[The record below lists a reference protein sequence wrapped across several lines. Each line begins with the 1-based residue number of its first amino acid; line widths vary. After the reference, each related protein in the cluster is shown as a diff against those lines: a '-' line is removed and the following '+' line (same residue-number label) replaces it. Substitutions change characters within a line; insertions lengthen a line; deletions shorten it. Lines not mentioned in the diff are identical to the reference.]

1 MIRHDMRR
9 IMGIK
14 NAAEKTIAYAKRNGA
29 KAAFFAAIER
39 VSDNIHD
46 KYSYVPLSK
55 EVIEEQK
62 HEYKLLAE
70 AGNCVR
76 FSIVVPLFNTPEK
89 FLRELIESVIAQT
102 YGNWELVLADASMHE
117 SDVVKEYQ
125 KEDPRIKYYH
135 LETNGGIS
143 ENTNRGI
150 EKACG
155 DYIGLLDHDDL
166 LTPDALYEVSRV
178 IRKSMKKNKLARYS
192 ACPLRLI
199 YSDEDKYDGE
209 RGVFYECHAKPS
221 FNMDQLFSNNYI
233 CHFTVMRS
241 DVIKRLKLRKQY
253 DGAQDYDLFL
263 RAVAE
268 AALEL
273 PSASSQIAHIGKV
286 LYHWRCHKN
295 STAANPASKTYA
307 YEAGARALLD
317 LMNRYNIR
325 AEVETLQHLG
335 FYRINYQPDIFAG
348 RKDVGCIGGKLLNKK
363 GRLIGGAYT
372 KDGDVMYKNLPEGY
386 SGGLQHRA
394 VLQQDCYA
402 VDIRCIAVRPDLID
416 AFERVTG
423 IKYVNTFDNASGHSQ
438 DGSSAPDERF
448 SGLSEEEIIKLSIS
462 FGEEIRRR
470 SLRTVW
476 DPKAVLRV
484 L

>member
-1 MIRHDMRR
+1 
-9 IMGIK
+9 MGLK

-89 FLRELIESVIAQT
+89 YLRELIESVINQT
-102 YGNWELVLADASMHE
+102 YGNWELVLADASIQE
-117 SDVVKEYQ
+117 SDVAKEYL
-125 KEDPRIKYYH
+125 KDDPRIKYYH
-135 LETNGGIS
+135 LESNGGIS
-143 ENTNRGI
+143 ENTNRGL
-150 EKACG
+150 EKATG
-155 DYIGLLDHDDL
+155 DYIGLLDHDDV

-178 IRKSMKKNKLARYS
+178 IRKSMQKNKLARYS

-209 RGVFYECHAKPS
+209 KGTYYECHAKPS

-263 RAVAE
+263 RVVTE

-307 YEAGARALLD
+307 YEAGAGALSN
-317 LMNRYNIR
+317 LMERYKIS
-325 AEVETLQHLG
+325 ADVEPLQHLG
-335 FYRINYQPDIFAG
+335 FYRINYHPDIFAG
-348 RKDVGCIGGKLLNKK
+348 RKDVGCIGGKLINKK

-372 KDGDVMYKNLPEGY
+372 KDGVVMYKNLPEGY

-394 VLQQDCYA
+394 VLQQNCYA
-402 VDIRCIAVRPDLID
+402 VDIRCIAVRPELTD
-416 AFERVTG
+416 AFERITG
-423 IKYVNTFDNASGHSQ
+423 IKYVNTFDNALLKTGDDRSTQSK
-438 DGSSAPDERF
+438 AENEVVDERF
-448 SGLSEEEIIKLSIS
+448 RDLSEEEIIKLSIS

-470 SLRTVW
+470 GLRTVW